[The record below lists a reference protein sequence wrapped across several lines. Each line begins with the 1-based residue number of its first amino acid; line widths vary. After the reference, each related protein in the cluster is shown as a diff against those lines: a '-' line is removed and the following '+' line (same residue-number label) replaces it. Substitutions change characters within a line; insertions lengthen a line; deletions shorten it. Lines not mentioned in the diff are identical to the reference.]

1 MVDSLLNIFYAIG
14 LLLVITICLNLFLML
29 LIALIKI
36 IYCLIDTIKHPDKAI
51 KWGDECDNDGAF

>member
-1 MVDSLLNIFYAIG
+1 MVDSLLNIFYVIG
-14 LLLVITICLNLFLML
+14 LILVITICVNLFFML

-51 KWGDECDNDGAF
+51 EWINDCDNDGAF